1 MEALIDHFLKCI
13 TDERKALFE
22 ELIQKRTKYLT
33 VVLENIYQPLNASA
47 VLRSCDCFGIQDVH
61 VIENYNEFK
70 PDREVAMGA
79 SNWLTVNRYDK
90 NENNTLDCIQSLKN
104 KGYRIVATSP
114 HNSQTD
120 LINFD
125 LSKGKT
131 ALFFGTEVE
140 GLSDVVLE
148 SADEYLHIPMYG
160 FTESFNLSVSA
171 AICLYEMRMKMEKEN
186 IKWHMTEDEKNQVL
200 LDWLRYSIDR
210 SEIVEEDFLKESF
223 RVLSD

>member
-13 TDERKALFE
+13 TDERKAIFE

-120 LINFD
+120 LINYD

-131 ALFFGTEVE
+131 ALVFGAEVE
-140 GLSDVVLE
+140 GLSDVVLKN
-148 SADEYLHIPMYG
+148 ADEHLHIPMYG

-171 AICLYEMRMKMEKEN
+171 AICLYEMRMKMKKKTSN
-186 IKWHMTEDEKNQVL
+186 GT
-200 LDWLRYSIDR
+200 
-210 SEIVEEDFLKESF
+210 
-223 RVLSD
+223 

>member
-13 TDERKALFE
+13 TDERKALFK

-70 PDREVAMGA
+70 ADREVAMGA
-79 SNWLTVNRYDK
+79 SNWLSVNRYDK

-148 SADEYLHIPMYG
+148 NADEHLHIPMYG

-186 IKWHMTEDEKNQVL
+186 IKWHMIEDEKNQVL
-200 LDWLRYSIDR
+200 LNWLRYSIDR
-210 SEIVEEDFLKESF
+210 SEIVEEDFLKN
-223 RVLSD
+223 RLGC

>member
-13 TDERKALFE
+13 TDERKALFK

-70 PDREVAMGA
+70 ADREVAMGA

-148 SADEYLHIPMYG
+148 NADEHLHIPMYG

-171 AICLYEMRMKMEKEN
+171 AICLYEMRIKMEKEN

-210 SEIVEEDFLKESF
+210 SEIVEEDFLKNRF
-223 RVLSD
+223 

>member
-79 SNWLTVNRYDK
+79 SNWLSVNRYDK

-148 SADEYLHIPMYG
+148 NADEHLHIPMYG

-210 SEIVEEDFLKESF
+210 SEIVEEDFLKNRF
-223 RVLSD
+223 

>member
-1 MEALIDHFLKCI
+1 MEALIDHFLKFI
-13 TDERKALFE
+13 TDERKALFK
-22 ELIQKRTKYLT
+22 ELIQKRTTYLT
-33 VVLENIYQPLNASA
+33 IVLENIYQPLNASA

-79 SNWLTVNRYDK
+79 SNWLTVYRYDK
-90 NENNTLDCIQSLKN
+90 NKKNTLDCIQSLKN
-104 KGYRIVATSP
+104 KGYRIIATSP

-131 ALFFGTEVE
+131 ALFFGAEVE
-140 GLSDVVLE
+140 GLSELVLE
-148 SADEYLHIPMYG
+148 NADEHLYIPMYG

-200 LDWLRYSIDR
+200 LNWLRYSVDR
-210 SEIVEEDFLKESF
+210 SEIVEEDFLKN
-223 RVLSD
+223 RLRC

>member
-1 MEALIDHFLKCI
+1 MEALIDHLLKCI

-22 ELIQKRTKYLT
+22 ELIQKRTTYLT
-33 VVLENIYQPLNASA
+33 VVLDNIYQPLNASA

-90 NENNTLDCIQSLKN
+90 KENNTLDCIYSLKN

-114 HNSQTD
+114 HNSQID

-125 LSKGKT
+125 LSKGKI

-140 GLSDVVLE
+140 GLSDIVLD
-148 SADEYLHIPMYG
+148 SADEHLHIPMYG

-171 AICLYEMRMKMEKEN
+171 GICLYEMRMKMEKEN
-186 IKWHMTEDEKNQVL
+186 IKWQMTEDEKKQVL
-200 LDWLRYSIDR
+200 LNWLRYSIDR
-210 SEIVEEDFLKESF
+210 SEIVEEDFLKN
-223 RVLSD
+223 RLGC

>member
-13 TDERKALFE
+13 TDERKVLFE

-79 SNWLTVNRYDK
+79 SNWLTVNRYNK

-131 ALFFGTEVE
+131 ALFFGTELE

-148 SADEYLHIPMYG
+148 NADEHLHIPMYG

-200 LDWLRYSIDR
+200 LNWLRYSIDR
-210 SEIVEEDFLKESF
+210 SEILEEDFLKN
-223 RVLSD
+223 RLGC

>member
-1 MEALIDHFLKCI
+1 MDALIDHFLKCI

-79 SNWLTVNRYDK
+79 YNWLTINRYNNNK
-90 NENNTLDCIQSLKN
+90 NNTIDCIKSLKN
-104 KGYRIVATSP
+104 KGYRIIATSP
-114 HNSQTD
+114 DKSQKD
-120 LINFD
+120 LKNYD

-131 ALFFGTEVE
+131 ALFFGAEIK
-140 GLSDVVLE
+140 GLSDQVINN
-148 SADEYLHIPMYG
+148 ADEHLHIPMYG

-186 IKWHMTEDEKNQVL
+186 FKWQMTEDEKNQVL
-200 LDWLRYSIDR
+200 LNWLRYSINR
-210 SEIVEEDFLKESF
+210 SEIVEQDFLNNRLGS
-223 RVLSD
+223 

>member
-22 ELIQKRTKYLT
+22 ELIQKRTTYLT

-90 NENNTLDCIQSLKN
+90 NENNTIDCIQSLKN

-125 LSKGKT
+125 LSKGKS

-148 SADEYLHIPMYG
+148 NADEHLHIPMYG

-186 IKWHMTEDEKNQVL
+186 IKWHMTEDEKNLVL
-200 LDWLRYSIDR
+200 LNWLRYSIDR
-210 SEIVEEDFLKESF
+210 SEIVEEDFLKN
-223 RVLSD
+223 RLGC

>member
-1 MEALIDHFLKCI
+1 MEALIEHFLKCI

-70 PDREVAMGA
+70 ADKEVAMGA
-79 SNWLTVNRYDK
+79 SNWLTVNRYEK

-104 KGYRIVATSP
+104 RGYRIVATSP

-131 ALFFGTEVE
+131 ALFFGAELE
-140 GLSDVVLE
+140 GLSNLVLE
-148 SADEYLHIPMYG
+148 NADEYLHIPMYG

-171 AICLYEMRMKMEKEN
+171 AICLYEIRMKMEKEN
-186 IKWHMTEDEKNQVL
+186 IKWQMTKDEKNQVL
-200 LDWLRYSIDR
+200 LDWLRCSIDR
-210 SEIVEEDFLKESF
+210 SEIVEDDFLKN
-223 RVLSD
+223 RLWC

>member
-22 ELIQKRTKYLT
+22 ELIQKRTTYLT

-148 SADEYLHIPMYG
+148 NADEHLHIPMYG

-171 AICLYEMRMKMEKEN
+171 AICLYEIRMKMEKEN
-186 IKWHMTEDEKNQVL
+186 FKWQMTEDEKNQVL
-200 LDWLRYSIDR
+200 LNWLRYSIDR
-210 SEIVEEDFLKESF
+210 SEIVEEDFLKN
-223 RVLSD
+223 RLGC

>member
-22 ELIQKRTKYLT
+22 ELIQKRTTYLT

-125 LSKGKT
+125 LSKDKT
-131 ALFFGTEVE
+131 ALFFGAEVE

-148 SADEYLHIPMYG
+148 NADEHLHIPMYG

-200 LDWLRYSIDR
+200 LNWLRYSIDR
-210 SEIVEEDFLKESF
+210 SEIVEEDFLKN
-223 RVLSD
+223 RLGC

>member
-13 TDERKALFE
+13 TDERKAIFE

-120 LINFD
+120 LINYD

-131 ALFFGTEVE
+131 ALVFGTEVE
-140 GLSDVVLE
+140 GLSDVVLKN
-148 SADEYLHIPMYG
+148 ADEHLHIPMYG

-171 AICLYEMRMKMEKEN
+171 AICLYEMRMKMK
-186 IKWHMTEDEKNQVL
+186 KKHQMAH
-200 LDWLRYSIDR
+200 DR
-210 SEIVEEDFLKESF
+210 
-223 RVLSD
+223 R

>member
-13 TDERKALFE
+13 TDERKALFK

-131 ALFFGTEVE
+131 AMFFGTEVE
-140 GLSDVVLE
+140 GLSDLVLE
-148 SADEYLHIPMYG
+148 NADEHLHIPMYG

-171 AICLYEMRMKMEKEN
+171 AICLYEMRMKMEKESISWEMN
-186 IKWHMTEDEKNQVL
+186 EQEKDQVL
-200 LDWLRYSIDR
+200 LNWLRYSIDR
-210 SEIVEEDFLKESF
+210 SEIVEEDFLRNRS
-223 RVLSD
+223 

>member
-22 ELIQKRTKYLT
+22 ELIQKRTTYLT

-61 VIENYNEFK
+61 IIENYNEFK

-104 KGYRIVATSP
+104 KGYRILATSP

-140 GLSDVVLE
+140 GLSNIVLE
-148 SADEYLHIPMYG
+148 NADEHLHIPMYG

-200 LDWLRYSIDR
+200 LNWLRYSIDR
-210 SEIVEEDFLKESF
+210 SEIVEEDFLKN
-223 RVLSD
+223 RLGC

>member
-1 MEALIDHFLKCI
+1 MEALIDYFLKCI

-140 GLSDVVLE
+140 GLSDIVLE
-148 SADEYLHIPMYG
+148 NADEHLHIPMYG

-200 LDWLRYSIDR
+200 LNWLRYSIDR
-210 SEIVEEDFLKESF
+210 SEIVEEDFLKN
-223 RVLSD
+223 RL

>member
-22 ELIQKRTKYLT
+22 ELIQKRTTYLT

-104 KGYRIVATSP
+104 KGYRILATSP

-140 GLSDVVLE
+140 GLSNIVLE
-148 SADEYLHIPMYG
+148 NADEHLHIPMYG

-200 LDWLRYSIDR
+200 LNWLRYSIDR
-210 SEIVEEDFLKESF
+210 SEIVEEDFLKN
-223 RVLSD
+223 RLGC

>member
-1 MEALIDHFLKCI
+1 MKALIDHFLKCI
-13 TDERKALFE
+13 TDERKALFK
-22 ELIQKRTKYLT
+22 ELIQKRTRYLT

-47 VLRSCDCFGIQDVH
+47 VLRTCDCFGIQDVH

-79 SNWLTVNRYDK
+79 SNWLTVNLYNK

-140 GLSDVVLE
+140 GLSDVVIE
-148 SADEYLHIPMYG
+148 NADEHLHIPMYG

-171 AICLYEMRMKMEKEN
+171 AICLYEMRMTMEKEN
-186 IKWHMTEDEKNQVL
+186 IKWQMSKDEKNQVL
-200 LDWLRYSIDR
+200 LNWLRYSIDR
-210 SEIVEEDFLKESF
+210 SEIVEEDFLKN
-223 RVLSD
+223 RLGC

>member
-1 MEALIDHFLKCI
+1 
-13 TDERKALFE
+13 
-22 ELIQKRTKYLT
+22 
-33 VVLENIYQPLNASA
+33 
-47 VLRSCDCFGIQDVH
+47 
-61 VIENYNEFK
+61 
-70 PDREVAMGA
+70 MGA

-131 ALFFGTEVE
+131 ALFFGTELE

-148 SADEYLHIPMYG
+148 NADEHLHIPMYG

-186 IKWHMTEDEKNQVL
+186 IKWQLTEDEKNQVL
-200 LDWLRYSIDR
+200 LNWLRYSIDR
-210 SEIVEEDFLKESF
+210 SEIVEEDFLKN
-223 RVLSD
+223 RLRC

>member
-22 ELIQKRTKYLT
+22 ELIQKRTTYLT

-61 VIENYNEFK
+61 VIENYNEFE

-79 SNWLTVNRYDK
+79 SNWLTVNRYNK

-104 KGYRIVATSP
+104 KGYRILATSP

-140 GLSDVVLE
+140 GLSNIVLE
-148 SADEYLHIPMYG
+148 NADEHLHIPMYG

-200 LDWLRYSIDR
+200 LNWLRYSIDR
-210 SEIVEEDFLKESF
+210 SEIVEEDFLKN
-223 RVLSD
+223 RLGC

>member
-1 MEALIDHFLKCI
+1 MEALIDHFLECI
-13 TDERKALFE
+13 TDERKALFK

-79 SNWLTVNRYDK
+79 YNWLTINRYNNK
-90 NENNTLDCIQSLKN
+90 KNNTIDCIKSLKN
-104 KGYRIVATSP
+104 KGYRIIATSP
-114 HNSQTD
+114 DKSQKD
-120 LINFD
+120 LKNYD

-131 ALFFGTEVE
+131 ALFFGAEIK
-140 GLSDVVLE
+140 GLSDQVINN
-148 SADEYLHIPMYG
+148 ADEHLHIPMYG

-186 IKWHMTEDEKNQVL
+186 FKWQMTEDEKNQVL
-200 LDWLRYSIDR
+200 LNWLRYSINR
-210 SEIVEEDFLKESF
+210 SEIVEQDFLNN
-223 RVLSD
+223 RLGC

>member
-1 MEALIDHFLKCI
+1 MEALIEHFLKCI

-70 PDREVAMGA
+70 VDKEVAMGA
-79 SNWLTVNRYDK
+79 SNWLTVNRYEK

-104 KGYRIVATSP
+104 RGYRIVATSP

-131 ALFFGTEVE
+131 ALFFGTELE
-140 GLSDVVLE
+140 GLSNLVLE
-148 SADEYLHIPMYG
+148 NADEYLHIPMYG

-171 AICLYEMRMKMEKEN
+171 AICLYEIRMKMEKEN
-186 IKWHMTEDEKNQVL
+186 IKWQMTKDEKNQVL
-200 LDWLRYSIDR
+200 LDWLRCSIDR
-210 SEIVEEDFLKESF
+210 SEIVEDDFLKN
-223 RVLSD
+223 RLWC